1 MPGGGRGLW
10 SLRLER
16 RLRLGSRLLRRDG
29 RLGRRL
35 GGRRPRVGL
44 LLGLLRLLMGE
55 AVATLLRRQGRL
67 SLRGGRLRRDRR
79 LSLRGRGLRRDG
91 CLALRGRRL
100 RLLKGPGLRWHDRL
114 GEGHWAAGAGA
125 AGW

>member
-1 MPGGGRGLW
+1 MPGGGRGLR

-16 RLRLGSRLLRRDG
+16 RLRLGNRLLRRDG
-29 RLGRRL
+29 RPDRRP

-44 LLGLLRLLMGE
+44 LLRLLMGE

-67 SLRGGRLRRDRR
+67 SLCGGRLRRDGR
-79 LSLRGRGLRRDG
+79 LSLRGRGLRWDG
-91 CLALRGRRL
+91 CMALRGRRL
-100 RLLKGPGLRWHDRL
+100 RLLRGPGLRWHDRL